1 MHGRADQSRPT
12 QSKIEK
18 SKAEQS
24 RAEQSRA
31 RQKRAA
37 QSRADQSRAEK
48 SRADQS
54 RAEQFRAEQRDHK
67 AEQSRAQQSRAEQS
81 RAKQSRTTTSYNISL
96 FIHISGRANRL
107 LAACVYPSA
116 CDMCWNSR
124 TSEGLGIKQTV
135 DASSLEEHDKAEL
148 VKLLSEAGKNL
159 DELIANGLSQFQHE
173 AIGCRPRP
181 GHGDTVSRLVRKR
194 NAHINRRRV
203 QNVLPPTRG

>member
-1 MHGRADQSRPT
+1 MSSLIVFRVPSSTAASV
-12 QSKIEK
+12 SAAA
-18 SKAEQS
+18 KAPEMPIKNEDA
-24 RAEQSRA
+24 AEA
-31 RQKRAA
+31 
-37 QSRADQSRAEK
+37 
-48 SRADQS
+48 
-54 RAEQFRAEQRDHK
+54 
-67 AEQSRAQQSRAEQS
+67 
-81 RAKQSRTTTSYNISL
+81 
-96 FIHISGRANRL
+96 
-107 LAACVYPSA
+107 P
-116 CDMCWNSR
+116 
-124 TSEGLGIKQTV
+124 V